1 MTYSIDPLVSDP
13 KSSYLVQVPVIES
26 ILENFSRRKKND
38 MKRLFVGN
46 LPFNTT
52 DEDLHELFASF
63 GEVASARVI
72 VDRETQRSRGFGFV
86 EMESGLAATA
96 IADLNDTD
104 YGGRNIRV
112 SEANEREQRGNSF
125 GGRR

>member
-1 MTYSIDPLVSDP
+1 
-13 KSSYLVQVPVIES
+13 
-26 ILENFSRRKKND
+26 

-52 DEDLHELFASF
+52 DEDLHNLFASI

-86 EMESGLAATA
+86 EMESGLATTA